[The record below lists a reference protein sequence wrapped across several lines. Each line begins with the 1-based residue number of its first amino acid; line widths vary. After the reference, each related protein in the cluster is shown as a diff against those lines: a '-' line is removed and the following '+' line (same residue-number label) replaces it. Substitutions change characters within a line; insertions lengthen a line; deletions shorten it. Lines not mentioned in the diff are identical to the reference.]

1 MKRYC
6 TRLKNSEKQQIIKF
20 IDQNPGISLTRV
32 SAIFSERFRRV
43 ISRRSLNDLRS
54 RRNVSALLFSEL
66 SRNPYLK
73 FNETDEDTMSWIEM
87 METRGA
93 ILNDSIILTK
103 AEDFAKKRQITEFK
117 ASRGWLEKFKR
128 RHGLKLKKLYG
139 ESSIENLSNS
149 EVNDFLIN
157 IRAKIKLYGR
167 ENAYNA
173 DETGLF
179 YKALPCKSICKI
191 KRYGHKLLKDR
202 ISIMFCSN
210 MTDTAKLTP
219 FII

>member
-1 MKRYC
+1 
-6 TRLKNSEKQQIIKF
+6 
-20 IDQNPGISLTRV
+20 
-32 SAIFSERFRRV
+32 
-43 ISRRSLNDLRS
+43 
-54 RRNVSALLFSEL
+54 
-66 SRNPYLK
+66 
-73 FNETDEDTMSWIEM
+73 MSWIEM

-93 ILNDSIILTK
+93 FLNDSIILTK

-139 ESSIENLSNS
+139 ESSTENFSNS

-157 IRAKIKLYGR
+157 IRVKIKLYGR
-167 ENAYNA
+167 ENVYKA

-210 MTDTAKLTP
+210 MTGTDKLTP
-219 FII
+219 FIIGKFKNPRCSKILAIEVL

>member
-1 MKRYC
+1 MVNI
-6 TRLKNSEKQQIIKF
+6 LKILDQVDKDDF
-20 IDQNPGISLTRV
+20 INHEFTEIDEIEDYLNIAGDSFSQKYDNEDTHNDQSH
-32 SAIFSERFRRV
+32 
-43 ISRRSLNDLRS
+43 
-54 RRNVSALLFSEL
+54 
-66 SRNPYLK
+66 
-73 FNETDEDTMSWIEM
+73 FNEIDEDTMSWIEM

-93 ILNDSIILTK
+93 FLNDSIILTK

-139 ESSIENLSNS
+139 ESYTENFSNS

-157 IRAKIKLYGR
+157 IRVKIKLYGR
-167 ENAYNA
+167 ENVYNA

-191 KRYGHKLLKDR
+191 KRYGHKLLKD
-202 ISIMFCSN
+202 
-210 MTDTAKLTP
+210 
-219 FII
+219 